1 MGQGRHRCRR
11 SCLGWGGLAGA
22 WCWQVCIPDAQL
34 QTHSPRQQ
42 RKAGSD
48 SAGTALLCPLSLNRL
63 AFGRLVFKGMGI
75 SRPDAVIGKCRM
87 IRHSRDRKNEPNP
100 ERCVSASR
108 APSPRRAVSR
118 RERLLAARLG
128 EQPSLSCAE
137 STATLPAG

>member
-1 MGQGRHRCRR
+1 MPGAGRSAFPMH
-11 SCLGWGGLAGA
+11 SCK
-22 WCWQVCIPDAQL
+22 
-34 QTHSPRQQ
+34 H
-42 RKAGSD
+42 
-48 SAGTALLCPLSLNRL
+48 TALGSREKRAVAVLEQPFSAPSLNRL

-118 RERLLAARLG
+118 RERLLAARLW

>member
-1 MGQGRHRCRR
+1 MQNCKH
-11 SCLGWGGLAGA
+11 
-22 WCWQVCIPDAQL
+22 
-34 QTHSPRQQ
+34 
-42 RKAGSD
+42 
-48 SAGTALLCPLSLNRL
+48 TALGSREKQAVAVLEQPFSAPSLNRL